1 MDVKCNNLNS
11 IDPNWMIPI
20 GEEILEPYIQMSRR
34 DHYQFME
41 LRPLKLR
48 KTVGNRVSWA
58 YRPGWHKDAI
68 TCV

>member
-20 GEEILEPYIQMSRR
+20 GKEILEPYIQMSRR

-48 KTVGNRVSWA
+48 KIVGN
-58 YRPGWHKDAI
+58 
-68 TCV
+68 